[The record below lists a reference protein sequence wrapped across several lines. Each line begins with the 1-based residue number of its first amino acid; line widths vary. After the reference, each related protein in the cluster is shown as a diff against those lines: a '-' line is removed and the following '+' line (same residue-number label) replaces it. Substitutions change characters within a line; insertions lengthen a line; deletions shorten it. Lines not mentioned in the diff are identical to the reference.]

1 MMSVS
6 RETMWNARFLSAFL
20 QTTTRN
26 QYCTS
31 TQKSNIVVDV
41 SRETHQMAKKPC
53 FKSEFGYPVGRG
65 YESSRSANLGRNILN
80 VPESRRSACGSCAN
94 VASKLPMI
102 LDTGV
107 HRKCGFSLLGF
118 LTPHSFSIV
127 HLPSKPYRTKQ
138 ILKDIMPSPM
148 QGQA

>member
-1 MMSVS
+1 MTMMSVS

-65 YESSRSANLGRNILN
+65 YESSRSANLGRNIL
-80 VPESRRSACGSCAN
+80 
-94 VASKLPMI
+94 
-102 LDTGV
+102 
-107 HRKCGFSLLGF
+107 
-118 LTPHSFSIV
+118 
-127 HLPSKPYRTKQ
+127 
-138 ILKDIMPSPM
+138 
-148 QGQA
+148 